1 MARVAGPHDAAGM
14 LDELLE
20 VDGYAAPG
28 WGGVLDAF
36 AENFARHGE
45 SGAAVC
51 VYHDGRPVVDLAAG
65 TADPAIGRAYTRDT
79 LQPIMSVSKGI
90 VAIAVNMLADRQVID
105 LDLPVARYW
114 PEFAQAGKQ
123 DIPVRWLLTHQAGL
137 AAIDRQLSLAELLS
151 WTPVIKAL
159 EEQQP
164 NWPPGTAHGYH
175 SMTYGFLLG
184 ELIRRTTGQLPGEWI
199 AGNVSGPLAADC
211 YIGLSGRANRAVAP
225 VLPFPPAAEGHVTTM
240 RLEAGSLPYR
250 AALGFTHP
258 PLSPLAVND
267 PAIQAA
273 QLPAANGIGN
283 ARGLARIFAAVIGEV
298 DGLRLLSPRGM
309 EDARREQVRG
319 PDLAAIGMTESALGL
334 GFNLPTAARPL
345 GGPGSFGSVGLG
357 GCRAWALPEAALAFA
372 YLPSQLLDVNP
383 DPRELALTAA
393 TLAAIR

>member
-1 MARVAGPHDAAGM
+1 
-14 LDELLE
+14 
-20 VDGYAAPG
+20 
-28 WGGVLDAF
+28 
-36 AENFARHGE
+36 
-45 SGAAVC
+45 
-51 VYHDGRPVVDLAAG
+51 
-65 TADPAIGRAYTRDT
+65 
-79 LQPIMSVSKGI
+79 
-90 VAIAVNMLADRQVID
+90 
-105 LDLPVARYW
+105 
-114 PEFAQAGKQ
+114 
-123 DIPVRWLLTHQAGL
+123 
-137 AAIDRQLSLAELLS
+137 
-151 WTPVIKAL
+151 
-159 EEQQP
+159 
-164 NWPPGTAHGYH
+164 
-175 SMTYGFLLG
+175 
-184 ELIRRTTGQLPGEWI
+184 
-199 AGNVSGPLAADC
+199 
-211 YIGLSGRANRAVAP
+211 
-225 VLPFPPAAEGHVTTM
+225 M

-357 GCRAWALPEAALAFA
+357 GGRAWALPEAALAFA